1 MRHRYSAQR
10 ASVLERPI
18 VPGGER
24 PYQQARM
31 RFLWEATGRDDGGWI
46 APVLP
51 RAGHRQGQK
60 ATTRDAYAAL
70 HRVRYFFNT
79 NPNNIPMPAAIK
91 TDCNGLARMPSSSV
105 FSTASI
111 CWRPCW
117 S

>member
-24 PYQQARM
+24 PYQQVRM
-31 RFLWEATGRDDGGWI
+31 RSLWEAAGREDGGWI

-51 RAGHRQGQK
+51 RVGHRQGQK
-60 ATTRDAYAAL
+60 ATARDAHEEL

-117 S
+117 